1 VRPSPAAG
9 RRASAALL
17 LALASAA
24 TGADAVPLAIG
35 EGQVLPLQ
43 FERRVE
49 QVAVSDAAVLGV
61 RAEARRVEVSGLR
74 GGAARLT
81 VELEGGAVVAYD
93 VRVTAAARTPRRAP
107 EPRTVELRLG
117 EEKRIEAA
125 DVARALVE
133 ENGVARV
140 RAERGGVVVTGVSPG
155 QASIIVVDGSGGRT
169 EWTVRVRP

>member
-1 VRPSPAAG
+1 VRPLSALLLV
-9 RRASAALL
+9 ASAAL
-17 LALASAA
+17 A
-24 TGADAVPLAIG
+24 ADAVPLAIG

-93 VRVTAAARTPRRAP
+93 VRVAAAARPPRRPP

-117 EEKRIEAA
+117 EERRVDMG
-125 DVARALVE
+125 DVVRALVE
-133 ENGVARV
+133 ENGVARA

-155 QASIIVVDGSGGRT
+155 QASVIVVDGAGART